1 MIDPRSDPRVGG
13 TARPAVPTPTS
24 VSRSLDRLVDAT
36 PAARDRTVDLVRAF
50 SITVVVVWHW
60 TLAVTHEQDG
70 RYVMS
75 NPIDDVPLAWL
86 ATWLLQ
92 VMPLF
97 FLVGGF
103 ADLAAWDHAECR
115 PWSFLRRRLVRLLR
129 PAAVFV
135 AVWTVAEALLQI
147 VVPGYPGV
155 IAYSQIVV
163 TPLWFVAAYLWVVL
177 LVPLT
182 AKAHRRAAVPTVTL
196 LGAAVVAVDVA
207 RFGAGLAALGAVN
220 TALVWVFVHQ
230 LGYVW
235 RDGMLAPVHRRYA
248 LAAAGLGGLVVVA
261 ALEVYPRSMVA
272 TVGDELS
279 HMYPTT
285 AGIAVLAV
293 FQLGVV
299 LLLHPVLVR
308 CTQRRRVWKGVV
320 AVNAVAVTVFLWHPT
335 ALLLALGVFEAAG
348 LLIHSAPTAAWW
360 AQRPLWLLVPVLA
373 LAGLVALFA
382 RAERRTAGGTG
393 QP

>member
-1 MIDPRSDPRVGG
+1 MGA
-13 TARPAVPTPTS
+13 TTRPAIPTPVA
-24 VSRSLDRLVDAT
+24 VSRALDRLVAAT
-36 PAARDRTVDLVRAF
+36 PAARDRTVDLLRAF
-50 SITVVVVWHW
+50 SIAVVVVWHW
-60 TLAVTHEQDG
+60 ALAITHEQDG

-75 NPIDDVPLAWL
+75 NPIDTVPLAWL

-103 ADLAAWDHAECR
+103 ADLAAWDRAERR
-115 PWSFLRRRLVRLLR
+115 PWVFLRRRLIRLLR

-135 AVWTVAEALLQI
+135 AVWTVAEAILQSAVPSYPGIGAYAQI
-147 VVPGYPGV
+147 V
-155 IAYSQIVV
+155 I
-163 TPLWFVAAYLWVVL
+163 TPLWFLAAYLWVVL

-182 AKAHRRAAVPTVTL
+182 AAAHRRAAFPAVAL
-196 LGAAVVAVDVA
+196 LGAAVVAVDAA

-230 LGYVW
+230 LGYLW
-235 RDGMLAPVHRRYA
+235 RDGMLAPVHRRCA

-261 ALEVYPRSMVA
+261 TIDVYPRSMVA
-272 TVGDELS
+272 IVGDERS

-285 AGIAVLAV
+285 AGIAALAV

-299 LLLHPVLVR
+299 LLLHPILAR
-308 CTQRRRVWKGVV
+308 WTRRRLVWKGVV

-335 ALLLALGVFEAAG
+335 ALLLTLGAVQAAG
-348 LLIHSAPTAAWW
+348 LPIHSAPTAEWW
-360 AQRPLWLLVPVLA
+360 AQRPLWLLGPVLV

-382 RAERRTAGGTG
+382 RAERRPADGTRE
-393 QP
+393 P